1 MTERPHQPPTSHADP
16 HQPVTYVVPRQPQ
29 PDAAAP
35 APPPDV
41 VRHSPGVPVAVT
53 LSVSF
58 AVVYLSSALARA
70 LLLLLLLVVAVQ
82 GAAALNVAAAGR
94 VAAGV
99 ERDGTRWTAP
109 GVWPLWNFGGSCR
122 ANAPD
127 SLSSP
132 LTCKD
137 SWCEIDR

>member
-41 VRHSPGVPVAVT
+41 VRHGPGVPVAVT

-70 LLLLLLLVVAVQ
+70 LLLLLVVAVQ